1 MRYTFNSENHYFSGN
16 RCEKVF
22 SNKGSHADKGINTY
36 DKKLELLFDRSAD
49 IPQPLFTIGIPRIL
63 NMYEEYPFWHTLF
76 TACGIQV
83 QLSDPSTFSKYETA
97 AGMVMSD
104 NICFPAKLVHSHI
117 RNLTLQNVNRIFMP
131 FVVFE
136 KRISNS
142 KTAII
147 APSFPVIR
155 KSSKVYRKRIYR

>member
-1 MRYTFNSENHYFSGN
+1 
-16 RCEKVF
+16 
-22 SNKGSHADKGINTY
+22 
-36 DKKLELLFDRSAD
+36 
-49 IPQPLFTIGIPRIL
+49 
-63 NMYEEYPFWHTLF
+63 MYEEYPFWHTLF

-83 QLSDPSTFSKYETA
+83 QLSAPSTFSKYETA

-136 KRISNS
+136 KKDKQQQNS
-142 KTAII
+142 YNCPIVSGYSEVIKSVQEENIPIDAPTITFKDEALLYKQCYEYLKSLGIRDEVCKNAFSRALQEQYAFEEKI
-147 APSFPVIR
+147 AA
-155 KSSKVYRKRIYR
+155 YRKQRSNR